1 MGCLSGWLHD
11 DAGARGRGFDA
22 EDADRNAKRQ
32 ARAFRW
38 TEPTRPVTFQCMSSL
53 IAITESLRRGATSGE
68 SVVLA
73 TVVRV
78 VGSSYGGVGARM
90 LIRVDGTTVG
100 LVSGGCLESDL
111 CAHAVEVHAT
121 GIARVVSYDT
131 RADDD
136 AVWGLGLG
144 CNGLIDVLLQPLSP
158 LQANAVA
165 DMLSRALGGDQP
177 AVLAT
182 VSMSSPSRDGPAV
195 GAQALFTDDGA
206 VPVGDWGD
214 GAALASAAGRIHE
227 ARSAGR
233 RGLVH
238 EAGSTQI
245 AFEVVAPAIRLV
257 VCGSG
262 PDAAPVCRLA
272 ATLGWS
278 VALIDHRPVTEAH
291 AARFAGAR
299 LVECTEPAALA
310 HVVALTERTAAVV
323 MSHHFARDAE
333 YVKALLT
340 AGVAYVGVLGPRPRT
355 ERMLAELAARG
366 EEIPSGPAT
375 LFGPVGLDIGGDGPE
390 AIALAIVSEISA
402 VMHGRTAVH
411 LRNAGTALHQWVPR

>member
-1 MGCLSGWLHD
+1 
-11 DAGARGRGFDA
+11 
-22 EDADRNAKRQ
+22 
-32 ARAFRW
+32 
-38 TEPTRPVTFQCMSSL
+38 MSSL
-53 IAITESLRRGATSGE
+53 IAITESLRRTAADVE

-78 VGSSYGGVGARM
+78 IGSSYGGVGARM
-90 LIRVDGTTVG
+90 LIRVDGSTVG

-111 CAHAVEVHAT
+111 CAHAVEVNAT

-158 LQANAVA
+158 PQATAVA
-165 DMLSRALGGDQP
+165 HMLSTALTSDQP

-182 VSMSSPSRDGPAV
+182 VSQSSPSRNAPAV
-195 GAQALFTDDGA
+195 GAQALFTDGRT
-206 VPVGDWGD
+206 VSVGDWAD
-214 GAALASAAGRIHE
+214 GAALTSAAGRIE
-227 ARSAGR
+227 DARSAGR
-233 RGLVH
+233 GGLVH
-238 EAGSTQI
+238 EVGSTQI
-245 AFEVVAPAIRLV
+245 SFEVVAPVIRLV

-272 ATLGWS
+272 ANLGWN
-278 VALIDHRPVTEAH
+278 VTLIDHRPVTEARG
-291 AARFAGAR
+291 ARFPGAR
-299 LVECTEPAALA
+299 TVECAEPARLA
-310 HVVALTERTAAVV
+310 QVVALTERTAAVV

-333 YVKALLT
+333 YVKALVT

-366 EEIPSGPAT
+366 EEIPSGAPS
-375 LFGPVGLDIGGDGPE
+375 LFGPVGLDLGGDGPE
-390 AIALAIVSEISA
+390 AIALAIVSEVSA
-402 VMHGRTAVH
+402 AMHDRVPGH
-411 LRNAGTALHQWVPR
+411 LRDVNRPLHESVAR